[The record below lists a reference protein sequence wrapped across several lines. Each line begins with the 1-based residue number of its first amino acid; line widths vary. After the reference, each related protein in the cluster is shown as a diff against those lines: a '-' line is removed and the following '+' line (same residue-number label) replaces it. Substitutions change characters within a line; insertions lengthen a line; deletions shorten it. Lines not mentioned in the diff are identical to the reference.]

1 LTTDAYNFILNEVQV
16 VQNGKNK
23 GKEYLVAIGFY
34 PDIPQLL
41 DGLISKK
48 MLRSRARTLEG
59 FLSEHAK
66 LVEEIRELFRTKL
79 ANAYEEL
86 RERLSGHDQGKIR
99 VILPKCPIRT
109 PQRSKLRLDFCENSS
124 TVETL

>member
-1 LTTDAYNFILNEVQV
+1 MTTDAYNFILNEVQV

-79 ANAYEEL
+79 KAESEKGKAQKVEAQASTKKITVNA
-86 RERLSGHDQGKIR
+86 G
-99 VILPKCPIRT
+99 
-109 PQRSKLRLDFCENSS
+109 
-124 TVETL
+124 